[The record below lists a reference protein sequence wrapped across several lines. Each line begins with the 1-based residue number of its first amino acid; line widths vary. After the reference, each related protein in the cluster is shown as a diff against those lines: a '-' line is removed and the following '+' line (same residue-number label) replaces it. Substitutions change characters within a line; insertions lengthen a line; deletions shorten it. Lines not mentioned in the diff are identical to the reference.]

1 MNLDLSVDQVK
12 TSENIKLQPDESFKK
27 FISACQNLIYNNDN
41 DENEDNIFTRIN
53 SKYYD
58 LPDINN
64 LSNESSLG
72 ILHTNLASLYK
83 YHDLEQILSL
93 MKIDFQIIG
102 ITEHKIKDS
111 TPISNVKLAGY
122 HEFIYTP
129 TQTSHGGSGFY
140 IRDSLAFKTK

>member
-1 MNLDLSVDQVK
+1 MDLSIDQVK

-27 FISACQNLIYNNDN
+27 FISACQNLIYNNDD

-83 YHDLEQILSL
+83 YHDDPEQILPL
-93 MKIDFQIIG
+93 MKIDFQIIR
-102 ITEHKIKDS
+102 ITDHKI
-111 TPISNVKLAGY
+111 
-122 HEFIYTP
+122 
-129 TQTSHGGSGFY
+129 
-140 IRDSLAFKTK
+140 

>member
-1 MNLDLSVDQVK
+1 MSQTNKLSWYCPRCIFSQLPDINLGLSVDQVK

-27 FISACQNLIYNNDN
+27 FISACQNLIYNNDD

-102 ITEHKIKDS
+102 ITEHKIKDL
-111 TPISNVKLAGY
+111 TPISNVKLAGRL
-122 HEFIYTP
+122 P
-129 TQTSHGGSGFY
+129 
-140 IRDSLAFKTK
+140 

>member
-1 MNLDLSVDQVK
+1 MDLSVDHVK
-12 TSENIKLQPDESFKK
+12 TSENIKLQPDVSFKE
-27 FISACQNLIYNNDN
+27 FISACQNLIYNNDD
-41 DENEDNIFTRIN
+41 DENEDNIFIHIN

-83 YHDLEQILSL
+83 YHNDLEQILSL

-102 ITEHKIKDS
+102 ITEHKIKDL
-111 TPISNVKLAGY
+111 TPISNVL
-122 HEFIYTP
+122 HLMVVQLLYTRQP
-129 TQTSHGGSGFY
+129 S
-140 IRDSLAFKTK
+140 I